1 MLYYNCQKE
10 RNKKIKKKGEKRYEH
25 LHNYFK
31 RSNRKVCGHVFSIQL
46 LRKTVAR
53 IEEKARTGYKVLCE
67 YFNGSATRTGLCVVS
82 EDRAIEVLGLN
93 NYDGKRVLA
102 MMYELKLTERQN
114 GMVVI

>member
-1 MLYYNCQKE
+1 MNNYTKISKEATEKYADTYLAYNYYE
-10 RNKKIKKKGEKRYEH
+10 
-25 LHNYFK
+25 
-31 RSNRKVCGHVFSIQL
+31 
-46 LRKTVAR
+46 KTVAR

-67 YFNGSATRTGLCVVS
+67 YFNGSTTRTALCVVS

>member
-1 MLYYNCQKE
+1 MNIYTIISKEATEKYADTYLAYNYYK
-10 RNKKIKKKGEKRYEH
+10 
-25 LHNYFK
+25 
-31 RSNRKVCGHVFSIQL
+31 
-46 LRKTVAR
+46 KTVER
-53 IEEKARTGYKVLCE
+53 IKEKARTGYKVLCE
-67 YFNGSATRTGLCVVS
+67 YFNGSTTRTGLCVVS

>member
-1 MLYYNCQKE
+1 MNIYTIISKEATEKYADTYLAYNYYK
-10 RNKKIKKKGEKRYEH
+10 
-25 LHNYFK
+25 
-31 RSNRKVCGHVFSIQL
+31 
-46 LRKTVAR
+46 KTVAR

-67 YFNGSATRTGLCVVS
+67 YFNGSTTRTGLCVVS

-93 NYDGKRVLA
+93 NYDGKQVLA

>member
-1 MLYYNCQKE
+1 MNIYTIISKEATEKYADTNLAYNYYK
-10 RNKKIKKKGEKRYEH
+10 
-25 LHNYFK
+25 
-31 RSNRKVCGHVFSIQL
+31 
-46 LRKTVAR
+46 KTVER
-53 IEEKARTGYKVLCE
+53 IKEKARTGYKVLCE
-67 YFNGSATRTGLCVVS
+67 YFNGSTTRTGLCVVS

>member
-1 MLYYNCQKE
+1 MVIYNCQKE
-10 RNKKIKKKGEKRYEH
+10 RNKIKKKGEKRYEH

-31 RSNRKVCGHVFSIQL
+31 RTEKYADTYLAYNYYE
-46 LRKTVAR
+46 KTVAR
-53 IEEKARTGYKVLCE
+53 LEEKARNGYKVLCE
-67 YFNGSATRTGLCVVS
+67 YFNGSTTKTGLCVVS